1 MTNSGERSGALS
13 GTRVIELGQLIAG
26 PFCGQL
32 FADHGADVIKV
43 EPPGVGDPLRT
54 WGRGDIPTWWAVAAR
69 NKRCVTA
76 DMRKTEG
83 RDIVLKLVE
92 TADVLI
98 ENFRPGTMEKWG
110 LGYETLKQ
118 RNPRLV
124 MVRVSGFGQTGPY
137 SPRAGY
143 ASIGEAMGGMRH
155 LCGEP
160 DRPPSRAGLSLGDTL
175 AASFAFMGALMA
187 LRERDRSG
195 EGQVVDSAI
204 YEAVLAVMEATV
216 PEYTVNGE
224 IRGRSGPK
232 LAGIA
237 PSNVYACADGEILIA
252 ANQDS
257 VFERLCAAIE
267 KPEWFTDPRFVGH
280 RARGANQDLLD
291 GMITEWTR
299 TRPMEEVEIIMNQF
313 GVPAG
318 RVNRA
323 PEMVADPHFAAREAI
338 VAVDHPAIDNLKMQN
353 VFPKLSR
360 TPGEVSWPGPELGAH
375 NDEVYRELAGADDAQ
390 IAAWREAKVI

>member
-1 MTNSGERSGALS
+1 MTQTTQRQGALNDL
-13 GTRVIELGQLIAG
+13 RVIELGQLIAG

-43 EPPGVGDPLRT
+43 EAPGLGDPLRD
-54 WGRGDIPTWWAVAAR
+54 WGRGDIPTWWAVAGR

-76 DMRKTEG
+76 DMRKPEG
-83 RDIVLKLVE
+83 RDLVLALAEK
-92 TADVLI
+92 ADVLI
-98 ENFRPGTMEKWG
+98 ENFRPGTLEKWG
-110 LGYETLKQ
+110 MGHDVLKA

-124 MVRVSGFGQTGPY
+124 LVRVSGFGQTGPY
-137 SPRAGY
+137 APRAGY
-143 ASIGEAMGGMRH
+143 ASVGEAMGGMRH

-187 LRERDRSG
+187 LKERDRSG
-195 EGQVVDSAI
+195 EGQVVDTAI

-224 IRGRSGPK
+224 IRGRTGAK

-237 PSNVYACADGEILIA
+237 PSNVYPCADGDLLIA

-257 VFERLCAAIE
+257 VFERLCRFMGREDWIR
-267 KPEWFTDPRFVGH
+267 DPRFVDH

-291 GMITEWTR
+291 GLIADWTR
-299 TRPMEEVEIIMNQF
+299 PQKVADLEAAMIDA

-318 RVNRA
+318 RINRA
-323 PEMVADPHFAAREAI
+323 PEMLADPQFAAREAI
-338 VAVDHPAIDNLKMQN
+338 IDVPHPTIPNLKMQN

-360 TPGEVSWPGPELGAH
+360 TPGEVAWPGAALGAH
-375 NDEVYRELAGADDAQ
+375 NDDVYRDLLGLDA
-390 IAAWREAKVI
+390 ARLDALRNAKVI

>member
-1 MTNSGERSGALS
+1 MTVLPERGGALND
-13 GTRVIELGQLIAG
+13 TRVIELGQLIAG

-54 WGRGDIPTWWAVAAR
+54 WGRGDVPTWWAVAAR

-76 DMRKTEG
+76 DMRKPEG
-83 RDIVLKLVE
+83 RDIVLRLAEK
-92 TADVLI
+92 ADVLI

-110 LGYETLKQ
+110 LGYEALRA

-124 MVRVSGFGQTGPY
+124 LVRVSGYGQTGPY
-137 SPRAGY
+137 APRAGY
-143 ASIGEAMGGMRH
+143 ASVGEAMGGMRN

-187 LRERDRSG
+187 LKERERSG
-195 EGQVVDSAI
+195 IGQVVDSAI
-204 YEAVLAVMEATV
+204 YEAVLAVMEATI

-224 IRGRSGPK
+224 IRGRSGAK

-237 PSNVYACADGEILIA
+237 PSSVYPCADGEILIA

-257 VFERLCAAIE
+257 VFERLCSAIGRT
-267 KPEWFTDPRFVGH
+267 EWVKDPRFIDH
-280 RARGANQDLLD
+280 RARGAHQDLLD
-291 GMITEWTR
+291 DLIADWTR
-299 TRPMEEVEIIMNQF
+299 MRPMADVEALMIES
-313 GVPAG
+313 GVPSG

-323 PEMVADPHFAAREAI
+323 PEMLVDPHFAAREAI
-338 VAVDHPAIDNLKMQN
+338 VDVDHPMIENLKMQG
-353 VFPKLSR
+353 VFPRLSR
-360 TPGEVSWPGPELGAH
+360 TPGAVAWPGPALGAH
-375 NDEVYRELAGADDAQ
+375 NAAVYGELLDADAEQ
-390 IAAWREAKVI
+390 LAAWEAAKII

>member
-1 MTNSGERSGALS
+1 VTDLSHRSGALND
-13 GTRVIELGQLIAG
+13 TRVIELGQLIAG

-76 DMRKTEG
+76 DMRKPVG
-83 RDIVLKLVE
+83 RDIVLRLAEK
-92 TADVLI
+92 ADVLI

-110 LGYETLKQ
+110 LDYETLRA

-124 MVRVSGFGQTGPY
+124 LVRVSGYGQTGPY
-137 SPRAGY
+137 APRAGY
-143 ASIGEAMGGMRH
+143 ASVGEAMGGMRN

-187 LRERDRSG
+187 LKERERSG
-195 EGQVVDSAI
+195 VGQVVDSAI
-204 YEAVLAVMEATV
+204 YEAVLAVMEATI

-224 IRGRSGPK
+224 IRGRSGAK

-237 PSNVYACADGEILIA
+237 PSSVYPCVDGEILIA

-257 VFERLCAAIE
+257 VFERLCTAIE
-267 KPEWFTDPRFVGH
+267 RTEWVKDTRFIDH
-280 RARGANQDLLD
+280 RARGAHQDLLD
-291 GMITEWTR
+291 DLIADWTR
-299 TRPMEEVEIIMNQF
+299 TRTMAEVEALMIDV
-313 GVPAG
+313 GVPSG

-323 PEMVADPHFAAREAI
+323 PEMLADPHFAAREAI
-338 VAVDHPAIDNLKMQN
+338 VDVDHPMIANLKMQG

-360 TPGEVSWPGPELGAH
+360 TPGAVAWPGPALGAH
-375 NDEVYRELAGADDAQ
+375 NAEVYGGLLGADAAQ
-390 IAAWREAKVI
+390 IAAWEAAKVI

>member
-1 MTNSGERSGALS
+1 MEASGRDGALNDV
-13 GTRVIELGQLIAG
+13 RVIELGQLIAG

-43 EPPGVGDPLRT
+43 EPPGQGDPLRT
-54 WGRGDIPTWWAVAAR
+54 WGKGAIPTWWTVAAR

-76 DMRKTEG
+76 DLRKPEG
-83 RDIVLKLVE
+83 RDIVLRLAE
-92 TADVLI
+92 RADVLI

-110 LGYETLKQ
+110 LGETELRA

-124 MVRVSGFGQTGPY
+124 FVRVSGYGQTGPY
-137 SPRAGY
+137 ASRAGY
-143 ASIGEAMGGMRH
+143 ASVGEAMGGMRH

-187 LRERDRSG
+187 LRERERSG
-195 EGQVVDSAI
+195 VGQTVDSAI

-237 PSNVYACADGEILIA
+237 PSAVYPCADGDILIA

-257 VFERLCAAIE
+257 VFERLCTAIG
-267 KPEWFTDPRFVGH
+267 KPEWMRDPRFVDH
-280 RARGANQDLLD
+280 RARGAHQDLLD
-291 GMITEWTR
+291 DMIADWTR
-299 TRPMEEVEIIMNQF
+299 PRPMAHVEALMTEA

-318 RVNRA
+318 RINRA
-323 PEMVADPHFAAREAI
+323 PEMVADPHFAARESI
-338 VAVDHPAIDNLKMQN
+338 VAVTHPAMENLKMQN

-360 TPGEVSWPGPELGAH
+360 TPGHVAWPGPELGAH
-375 NDEVYRELAGADDAQ
+375 NADVYGELLGADAGQ
-390 IAAWREAKVI
+390 IERWRAAGII